1 MAGQRGGEPA
11 NYVSRLS
18 AWADEHLTLV
28 RNISTGMAIAGVILL
43 AKSVKLN
50 YLMRYI
56 ALEKT
61 TKFTTAM
68 EIPVEFI
75 EKNVKLRGRLHR
87 ISERGLE
94 IEHVPITL
102 PIISSLQ
109 RRWNSDGLLLIR
121 LAGVELTPDG
131 TVWLKEEVKPPQMM
145 WFQLLGR
152 KDSALDCLV
161 VVRKGRFSSICL
173 NEEILRRGLGKTVRI
188 DGLAHE
194 SRIYWKLHKRLLRAE
209 LKAVRKNKGIWKEET
224 LIEKLKERIRNN
236 RYMQKLKQ
244 FASWLSI
251 RL

>member
-94 IEHVPITL
+94 IEHVPITV

-161 VVRKGRFSSICL
+161 VGRFSSVCL

-224 LIEKLKERIRNN
+224 LIEKLKECIRNN

-244 FASWLSI
+244 FATWLSI

>member
-145 WFQLLGR
+145 WFQLLER

-161 VVRKGRFSSICL
+161 VGRFSSICL

-244 FASWLSI
+244 FATWLSI

>member
-43 AKSVKLN
+43 AKSVKL
-50 YLMRYI
+50 
-56 ALEKT
+56 T

>member
-1 MAGQRGGEPA
+1 
-11 NYVSRLS
+11 
-18 AWADEHLTLV
+18 
-28 RNISTGMAIAGVILL
+28 
-43 AKSVKLN
+43 
-50 YLMRYI
+50 
-56 ALEKT
+56 
-61 TKFTTAM
+61 M

-161 VVRKGRFSSICL
+161 VVSKGRFSSICL

-194 SRIYWKLHKRLLRAE
+194 SQIYWKLHKRLLRAE

-244 FASWLSI
+244 FATWLST